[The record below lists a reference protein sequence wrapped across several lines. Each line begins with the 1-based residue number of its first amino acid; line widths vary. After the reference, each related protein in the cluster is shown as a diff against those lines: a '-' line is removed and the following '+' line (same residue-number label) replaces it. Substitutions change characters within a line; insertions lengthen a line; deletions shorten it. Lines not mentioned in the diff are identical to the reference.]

1 MYLPAYSPELAP
13 VELFFRLI
21 KNKMRKLMIN
31 RTISFNKLKDR
42 VIIAD
47 SISDLKLKSI
57 LDMWIQ
63 FVKNAKS
70 TIAFYY

>member
-1 MYLPAYSPELAP
+1 
-13 VELFFRLI
+13 
-21 KNKMRKLMIN
+21 MRKLMIN

-57 LDMWIQ
+57 LDMWTQ

>member
-13 VELFFRLI
+13 VELYFRLI

-57 LDMWIQ
+57 LDMWTR